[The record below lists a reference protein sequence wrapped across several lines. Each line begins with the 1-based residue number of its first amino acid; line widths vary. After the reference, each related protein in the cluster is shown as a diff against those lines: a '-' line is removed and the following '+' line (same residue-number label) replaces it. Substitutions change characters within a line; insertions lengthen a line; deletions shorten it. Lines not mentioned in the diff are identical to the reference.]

1 MKLVIGSF
9 IVFSI
14 FIGTLVFICVR
25 EDVSLVSPNYYQ
37 DELVHQVKMNQQ
49 QNMLL
54 LKEQPVIQ
62 LSRQQVKVSFA
73 LLKELEKGEIRLAR
87 PSDSKLDQ
95 RFSLGQDAEQSF
107 SLRISE
113 KGLYRVSMQWSMHG
127 KEYYYEKLMVL

>member
-9 IVFSI
+9 IVFGL

-73 LLKELEKGEIRLAR
+73 LLKELEKGEIRLVR

-95 RFSLGQDAEQSF
+95 RFSLGQDTEQSF